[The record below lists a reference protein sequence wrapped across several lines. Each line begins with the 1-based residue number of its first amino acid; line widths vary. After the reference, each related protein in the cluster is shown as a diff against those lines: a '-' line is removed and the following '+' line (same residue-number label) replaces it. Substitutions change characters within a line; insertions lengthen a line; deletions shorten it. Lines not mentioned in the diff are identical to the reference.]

1 METFKLTLA
10 YDGSR
15 YDGWQKQGNTGATIQ
30 GKLKGVLSL
39 LAGAPVEVQGA
50 GRTDAGVHARGQT
63 ASFRMETDLSP
74 VQILAYLNRYLP
86 EDIAVLDCQT
96 APPRFHA
103 RLSAKG
109 KRYLYRLWTSEIPNV
124 FERKYLT
131 PWPYALELGDMERA
145 AALLTGTHDFRSF
158 CANKR
163 YKKSTVRTVD
173 SIQIQ
178 RLGDEV
184 RLTFTGD
191 GFLYHMVR
199 ILTGTLVEVGM
210 GERDPDSIPALL
222 SARSR
227 LEAGRT
233 MPARGLILDE
243 VFY

>member
-1 METFKLTLA
+1 M
-10 YDGSR
+10 
-15 YDGWQKQGNTGATIQ
+15 
-30 GKLKGVLSL
+30 
-39 LAGAPVEVQGA
+39 
-50 GRTDAGVHARGQT
+50 
-63 ASFRMETDLSP
+63 
-74 VQILAYLNRYLP
+74 
-86 EDIAVLDCQT
+86 
-96 APPRFHA
+96 
-103 RLSAKG
+103 
-109 KRYLYRLWTSEIPNV
+109 
-124 FERKYLT
+124 
-131 PWPYALELGDMERA
+131 
-145 AALLTGTHDFRSF
+145 
-158 CANKR
+158 
-163 YKKSTVRTVD
+163 RTVD